1 MFVSSSMLMYISIIE
16 ASFIQHVL
24 DGIKAWH
31 EIERRHVKDLHGIAL
46 KHKPEG
52 LDYWYITPAAEM
64 L

>member
-46 KHKPEG
+46 KH
-52 LDYWYITPAAEM
+52 
-64 L
+64 